1 MLRCIRGHEEGQGD
15 GDETTPIH
23 SAVQSHVAP
32 RGSLLVRTTIHGPGG
47 IPACFWNKCRQSARF
62 ALFANAG
69 VTPQALDRVSRMS
82 SDMLAHRRDIVGFL
96 QWAGEFVV
104 LNAHDEEWCEDF
116 DMDCFDSRLSDPLCR
131 GVRFYPPRGFYDFF
145 IACPEDVL
153 HGCVHEIGY
162 AVRSPAIGPCQPSQ
176 DGDSWRLLHSS
187 ADAPSV
193 FSMATTSVS
202 VSSMFQSPVAMSMM
216 SGTKPVRMSRTIQPK
231 PTNRVT
237 CSVRS

>member
-116 DMDCFDSRLSDPLCR
+116 DMDCFDSRLSDSLCR

-145 IACPEDVL
+145 IACPKTFSMDASMRSATRSDRRRSDPVNLRRMETPGDCFIPRRML
-153 HGCVHEIGY
+153 PPSSPWPQR
-162 AVRSPAIGPCQPSQ
+162 AFPSPACSSRLSPC
-176 DGDSWRLLHSS
+176 R
-187 ADAPSV
+187 
-193 FSMATTSVS
+193 
-202 VSSMFQSPVAMSMM
+202 
-216 SGTKPVRMSRTIQPK
+216 
-231 PTNRVT
+231 
-237 CSVRS
+237 